1 MIFNMLSITRS
12 DVRHV
17 IAFCASKE
25 FSFQMLHSLVI
36 FKIFHVQC
44 DIRTRRAMIFDW
56 TVPVFAL
63 KITIKHI
70 PATYGL
76 YVS

>member
-1 MIFNMLSITRS
+1 MLSITRS
-12 DVRHV
+12 DMRHV
-17 IAFCASKE
+17 ITFSATKE
-25 FSFQMLHSLVI
+25 FSFQMMQSLVT
-36 FKIFHVQC
+36 FEIFHVQC

-70 PATYGL
+70 PANSEC
-76 YVS
+76 VSMTEI